1 MMSVEHLESL
11 APSPR
16 LAMADEIVVR
26 LREAIVDGTLPPEE
40 PLRES
45 ALAAILGVSRGPV
58 REALSRLELEG
69 LVVMRPNR
77 SALVA
82 RMARADV
89 EEVYSLRA
97 VLEPLAIRRL
107 CRAPDPAHMAEL
119 QAIVDAMRAAPG
131 AALTP
136 PEAAALDLRFHDALF
151 KSSGHKRLINFW
163 NHLKPQIYIF
173 LLSRNTANPDFAE
186 LLALGHQEIVDAL
199 AAGVESRALEVING
213 HLEAGYQRVL
223 LAYTP

>member
-1 MMSVEHLESL
+1 
-11 APSPR
+11 
-16 LAMADEIVVR
+16 MADEIVVR
-26 LREAIVDGTLPPEE
+26 LRAAIANGTLPPEE

-58 REALSRLELEG
+58 REALGRLELEG

-82 RMARADV
+82 RMARTDV

-97 VLEPLAIRRL
+97 VLEPLAIRRI
-107 CRAPDPAHMAEL
+107 CCAPDPAHIAEL
-119 QAIVDAMRAAPG
+119 QAIVDGMCAAPG
-131 AALTP
+131 VILSA
-136 PEAAALDLRFHDALF
+136 PEAATLDLRFHDGLF
-151 KSSGHKRLINFW
+151 RGSGHKRLINFW

-173 LLSRNTANPDFAE
+173 LLNRNTANPDFAE
-186 LLALGHQEIVDAL
+186 LLALGHQEIIDAL
-199 AAGVESRALEVING
+199 AAGVDSRAVEVVNR

-223 LAYTP
+223 VAYTP